1 MGFSRGAFTARSVAV
16 SVHLSALKSEYSFFQ
31 ELITEIGLL
40 NTQGME
46 YLYPIF
52 KDIENIRNHD
62 YKDKFPTVPFP
73 NKPIPAK
80 NGKEYRRRL
89 EEVR

>member
-1 MGFSRGAFTARSVAV
+1 
-16 SVHLSALKSEYSFFQ
+16 
-31 ELITEIGLL
+31 
-40 NTQGME
+40 ME

-52 KDIENIRNHD
+52 KDIENIRNPD

-73 NKPIPAK
+73 NKPIPSR

-89 EEVR
+89 EEVPKLLHMLRYSGLTGMIGRLDTSI

>member
-1 MGFSRGAFTARSVAV
+1 M
-16 SVHLSALKSEYSFFQ
+16 K
-31 ELITEIGLL
+31 
-40 NTQGME
+40 

-52 KDIENIRNHD
+52 KDIENIRKSD

-73 NKPIPAK
+73 NKPIPSK

-89 EEVR
+89 EEVFILRAMLRGASLT